1 MAQGDKIIAG
11 RSSGQTTP
19 PDLNTDIFALLES
32 LRLEHANAENQS
44 AEAISALTNT
54 TFDRRETQGISITP
68 ATVEA
73 IKQYLGILA
82 NSIYIDDAYDGS
94 NITTPISKQTQ
105 IKFSDYQTWKTRVT
119 DVANCPITNT
129 GFRSSFNN
137 GYNNGFRSGYNNIYN
152 SVYDSGFN
160 GSYNGGYRT
169 CDYCSD
175 YRICWGAYTE
185 NSGLC
190 GANGYRASNSTIR
203 G

>member
-11 RSSGQTTP
+11 RSGGQTAP

-54 TFDRRETQGISITP
+54 TFDRRETQGVSITP
-68 ATVEA
+68 ATVAA

-82 NSIYIDDAYDGS
+82 NSIYIDNAYNGS
-94 NITTPISKQTQ
+94 DITTPTSKQTQ

-152 SVYDSGFN
+152 SGYDSNFN
-160 GSYNGGYRT
+160 SSYNGGYRT

-175 YRICWGAYTE
+175 YRICWGAYDGS
-185 NSGLC
+185 SGSC